1 LASGG
6 PAQGQAASIAAFAE
20 ATAAS
25 SHVFFGAALAMGTAQ
40 SSATTES
47 AASNAIFLI
56 LAS

>member
-1 LASGG
+1 LPSDG

-25 SHVFFGAALAMGTAQ
+25 SHVFFGAAVATLAADST
-40 SSATTES
+40 ATTEN
-47 AASNAIFLI
+47 APSNAIFLI